1 MGNSK
6 RLWQA
11 LAGVDVL
18 VGCFVLSG
26 CDWRE
31 SGAGEGS
38 EPVELRVY
46 RVPVERQDELF
57 GMLRQALGVES
68 ANEIGRAAKGLNGS
82 LLVTAPARIHEGL
95 EEVLSADLGAAPVV
109 RPVTLTYWFLVGRPF
124 NPAEGN
130 PPFAV
135 AGQQVPVLEPVL
147 GQIAD
152 AQGPTEF
159 ALLEQLQLSSL
170 DNEYAVAQGRLGR
183 HVLTSRLSIARNA
196 VANAGRVDTPGAS
209 VSVRKSAVG

>member
-68 ANEIGRAAKGLNGS
+68 ATKSPGRQGLNGS

-135 AGQQVPVLEPVL
+135 AGQQVPVLELSL
-147 GQIAD
+147 GKSQT
-152 AQGPTEF
+152 PRVR
-159 ALLEQLQLSSL
+159 LSSL
-170 DNEYAVAQGRLGR
+170 SWNSFSCLPWI
-183 HVLTSRLSIARNA
+183 TSTRSPRADS
-196 VANAGRVDTPGAS
+196 VDTSSP
-209 VSVRKSAVG
+209 RD